1 MHDAILFDESAKMY
15 ITVVVPALNCCPEVC
30 VFTSSVT
37 LPDLSAA
44 VGSIQDT
51 EVVECDLS
59 AIAEVISDDGQFTMV
74 GALVSSTVINTHIQ
88 KILFR

>member
-1 MHDAILFDESAKMY
+1 MY

-51 EVVECDLS
+51 KVAGFDLS
-59 AIAEVISDDGQFTMV
+59 AIEEVISDGGQFTMV
-74 GALVSSTVINTHIQ
+74 GAFVSSSVINTYL
-88 KILFR
+88 KN